1 MQRSSANQSECSEQ
15 ADPRGGSSI
24 RENNQQA
31 NREDIPR
38 ESKLKLMD
46 YSPGHLNRS
55 KSFFTFVTHRVTF
68 SVILFCLT
76 FWLGGWLPG
85 SRWGLVGT

>member
-15 ADPRGGSSI
+15 ADPGGGSSI

-31 NREDIPR
+31 NREGIPR

-46 YSPGHLNRS
+46 YSPD
-55 KSFFTFVTHRVTF
+55 T
-68 SVILFCLT
+68 
-76 FWLGGWLPG
+76 
-85 SRWGLVGT
+85 